1 MQTFIITDEPTEKIE
16 LIWDDT
22 RFTFIA
28 VRGYFNMSMRRVV
41 ILSPPQML
49 LTIKNAL
56 GILIDTEY
64 REEVGKL
71 IAELLA
77 KAGGIKCRQ

>member
-16 LIWDDT
+16 QIWSYNC
-22 RFTFIA
+22 FTLVAKTKGFP
-28 VRGYFNMSMRRVV
+28 NVV
-41 ILSPPQML
+41 ILNQPQML
-49 LTIKNAL
+49 LAIKNAL
-56 GILIDTEY
+56 GILMDTEY
-64 REEVGKL
+64 REQVGKL